1 MHSESP
7 VSSDA
12 NAEEESATYSKVMWR
27 LLPFLFI
34 CYMCS
39 YLDRINIS
47 FAKLQM
53 VKDLGLSDAIYGLGA
68 GIFFLGYLLFEV
80 PSNLMLLKIGA
91 RVWIAR
97 IMVTWG
103 LISAAMLFVKSPTSF
118 YVMRFL
124 LGVAEAGFFPAIL
137 LYLTYWFPTQRRA
150 KVTALFLTGIPM
162 AGVIG
167 GPLSGWIMDNMHA
180 QSGLAGWQWLFLLE
194 GIPTMLLGVAAY
206 FYLDDKV
213 VDANWLSSRQKML
226 IKRDLAKEQG
236 SVKLHSIKD
245 GLTDPKILLLSAIYF
260 FYAMGLYGITFW
272 LPSIVKASGITT
284 PLNIGLLSAVP
295 YAAATITMILVG
307 RSSDRTGERRWHL
320 AMAGVG
326 GAIGLWLSVMFASNT
341 VVAMFGLTI
350 GTMGVM
356 TTISQ
361 FWTIP
366 PALLGGAAAAAGIA
380 LANSVGSVSG
390 VVSPYVIGWIQTVS
404 GNTGSGVLGLATCMV
419 IGSLLVFALPAH
431 LVNIAGKKRRTAS
444 VPLGA
449 SLRAV
454 APVEPH

>member
-1 MHSESP
+1 
-7 VSSDA
+7 
-12 NAEEESATYSKVMWR
+12 
-27 LLPFLFI
+27 
-34 CYMCS
+34 MCS

-68 GIFFLGYLLFEV
+68 GIFFVGYLIFEV

-91 RVWIAR
+91 RKWIAR

-103 LISAAMLFVKSPTSF
+103 LISAAMLFVKSPASF
-118 YVMRFL
+118 YAMRFL

-150 KVTALFLTGIPM
+150 KVTALFMTGIPM
-162 AGVIG
+162 AGVVG
-167 GPLSGWIMDNMHA
+167 GPLSGWIMDNMHN

-194 GIPTMLLGVAAY
+194 GIPTIFLGVAAF

-213 VDANWLSSRQKML
+213 ADATWLSSEQKDL
-226 IKRDLAKEQG
+226 ISRDLAKEQV
-236 SVKLHSIKD
+236 SSKLHSIRD
-245 GLTDPKILLLSAIYF
+245 GLTNPRILLLSTIYF

-284 PLNIGLLSAVP
+284 PLNIGLLSAIP
-295 YAAATITMILVG
+295 YAAATITMIVVG
-307 RSSDRTGERRWHL
+307 RSSDTTGERRWHL
-320 AMAGVG
+320 AIAGVG
-326 GAIGLWLSVMFASNT
+326 GALGLWLSVMFAGNT
-341 VVAMFGLTI
+341 LIAMFGLTI

-366 PALLGGAAAAAGIA
+366 PALLSGSAAAAGIA
-380 LANSVGSVSG
+380 LANSCGSVSG
-390 VVSPYVIGWIQTVS
+390 VVSPYVIGWIQTIS
-404 GNTGSGVLGLATCMV
+404 GNTGSGVLALAFCMV
-419 IGSLLVFALPAH
+419 IGSLLVLALPGQ
-431 LVNIAGKKRRTAS
+431 LVNIASKRRSATNATAS
-444 VPLGA
+444 A
-449 SLRAV
+449 DLRAV
-454 APVEPH
+454 APVETP